1 MKSMAYNEQSM
12 ILAIDLHIA
21 GMSGGVWSTCLSHG
35 PAIRENTD
43 A

>member
-1 MKSMAYNEQSM
+1 MGYNEQSR
-12 ILAIDLHIA
+12 IFAIGLLIA
-21 GMSGGVWSTCLSHG
+21 GTSGGVWSTCLSHS